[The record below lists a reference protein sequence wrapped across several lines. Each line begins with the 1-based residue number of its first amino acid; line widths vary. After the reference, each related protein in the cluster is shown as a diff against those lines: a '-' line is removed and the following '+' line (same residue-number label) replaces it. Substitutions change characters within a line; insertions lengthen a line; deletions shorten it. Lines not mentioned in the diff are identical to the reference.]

1 MKPLTKGMTATEKTT
16 ELSSLPYND
25 GTTIGFYMKHSLLA
39 PYLSFLNQL
48 GPDTLLLQLIA
59 YH

>member
-1 MKPLTKGMTATEKTT
+1 MKPLTEAMTATEKTA

-39 PYLSFLNQL
+39 P
-48 GPDTLLLQLIA
+48 
-59 YH
+59 